1 LIYNKPFNFSAIQ
14 NWAINQVKTENLILL
29 NNDIEIIS
37 ADWIESM
44 LEFGQRGDVGVVG
57 SILYYP
63 NNTIQHGGIILG
75 IGGVAGHSH
84 KHQSR
89 DSLGYFS
96 RLKSIQNLSAVTA
109 ACMLTKKSIFKE
121 VGGFDEN
128 LSHAFNDVDYCIKV
142 RQKGYLIVYT
152 PFAELYHHESISR
165 GYEDTQEK
173 RDRFME
179 EIAFIKNKWHSILNM
194 GDPYYNPNLSL
205 EHEDFSLKL

>member
-1 LIYNKPFNFSAIQ
+1 MPYCFWKELK
-14 NWAINQVKTENLILL
+14 QVNTENVILL

-37 ADWIESM
+37 PDWIESM
-44 LEFGQRGDVGVVG
+44 LEFGQRGDVGIVG

-63 NNTIQHGGIILG
+63 NNTIQHGGIIVG

-84 KHQSR
+84 KHLSR

-109 ACMLTKKSIFKE
+109 ACMLTQKSIFEE

-128 LSHAFNDVDYCIKV
+128 LSHAFNDVDYCLNV

-152 PFAELYHHESISR
+152 PYAELYHHESISR
-165 GYEDTQEK
+165 GYEDTKEK
-173 RDRFME
+173 RERFME
-179 EIAFIKNKWHSILNM
+179 EIAYIKNKWYSILNM